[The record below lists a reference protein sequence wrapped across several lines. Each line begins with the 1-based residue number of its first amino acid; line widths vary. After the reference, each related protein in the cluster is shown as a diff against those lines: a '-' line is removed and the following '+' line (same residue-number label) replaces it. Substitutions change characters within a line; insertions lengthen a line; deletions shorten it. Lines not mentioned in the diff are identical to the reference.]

1 MAYAGTYVGTVR
13 EYCAE
18 FDYKADVTVSIDENN
33 NVTAAST
40 LLGTLQGGTID
51 SSGHISGL
59 VAPINSLS
67 LGHISL
73 PYSGS
78 DNGLVIDLQGTAANG
93 VIGSIEANLVPKP
106 LDPVTTIEGEDGTHF
121 ITGAADGLTLHSI
134 GQDVM
139 TGGGVRETFAFT
151 PGFGRDEI
159 SDFVVGGPDHDT
171 IDLSATRYRSLAGL
185 LSHTTMGDD
194 GSATIHLN
202 PHDAITIDGV
212 SKAQLKAHPQDV
224 AFG

>member
-1 MAYAGTYVGTVR
+1 MAYAGTYVGVVR
-13 EYCAE
+13 EYCADY
-18 FDYKADVTVSIDENN
+18 DYKSDITVDIDENG
-33 NVTAAST
+33 NVDAHST
-40 LLGTLQGGTID
+40 LLGNMQGGTID

-59 VAPINSLS
+59 LAPINSLS

-78 DNGLVIDLQGTAANG
+78 DNGIFIDLSGTAANG
-93 VIGSIEANLVPKP
+93 VIGAIQANLVPAP
-106 LDPVTTIEGEDGTHF
+106 ANPVTVIDNDDGTHF
-121 ITGAADGLTLHSI
+121 FTGSGDGLTLHSI
-134 GQDVM
+134 GHDVM
-139 TGGGVRETFAFT
+139 TGGGVRNTFAFT
-151 PGFGRDEI
+151 PGFGQNEI
-159 SDFVVGGPDHDT
+159 TDFVVGGPDHDI
-171 IDLSATRYRSLAGL
+171 IDLSATRYRSLAGV

-202 PHDAITIDGV
+202 PHDSITVDGV